1 VQLPYDGLVWVLH
14 KQVLALIQF
23 HAYIDNGLQQ
33 RFQVSGP
40 QNINEIPDAVNSGI
54 VQLVHIMVI
63 FCKL

>member
-1 VQLPYDGLVWVLH
+1 MQLPYDGLVWVLH

-23 HAYIDNGLQQ
+23 HAYINNGLQQ

-40 QNINEIPDAVNSGI
+40 QNINEIPDVVNSAI
-54 VQLVHIMVI
+54 VQMVDIMVI